1 MGYDDI
7 LYFAKE
13 KKMMNHMSC
22 RYLLKKN
29 RGGGEGKRQ
38 REGGGS
44 KSLLSK
50 KCKESLFRNKSHSVT
65 SMSST
70 ALIVFYH
77 YIFQNL
83 FEFSSGNTEE
93 YFRPP
98 REELEKIICNC
109 NIGIVG
115 TVTFI
120 ECLLC
125 IH

>member
-1 MGYDDI
+1 
-7 LYFAKE
+7 
-13 KKMMNHMSC
+13 MMNHMSC
-22 RYLLKKN
+22 RYLLEKKW
-29 RGGGEGKRQ
+29 RGRR
-38 REGGGS
+38 REGRRGS

-50 KCKESLFRNKSHSVT
+50 KCKESLFRNKSYSVT

-83 FEFSSGNTEE
+83 FEFSSGNPEE
-93 YFRPP
+93 YFWPP